1 LVHLRE
7 PRRLAAILLLGL
19 AGGLIVAFNVARGE
33 NAGADAIAYWH
44 AVRVWLSG
52 GDPYVTVIDPT
63 QASGVILP
71 YAYPPWTL
79 VLFLPWALLPWD
91 IAWLLWR
98 AATVV
103 LFAWTVKWAYERR
116 PLGTAVLFAL
126 MGPALVA
133 NFDSGNINIFLTL
146 MVFWAQFVGDRLSG
160 ALWALATALKW
171 LPGLLIVVLR
181 PRARLWG
188 LAFVG
193 LFTVFA
199 LATWPQTLRQ
209 LDIVI
214 FYPRPL
220 RLDYVM
226 LVWAAIPWLY
236 AQPWPTWW
244 LQPRE
249 IARHWRGRPP
259 WRLWV
264 RGFFGLDPDAGM
276 SADSAQPVGE

>member
-1 LVHLRE
+1 LRE
-7 PRRLAAILLLGL
+7 PRRLAAILLLSVSV
-19 AGGLIVAFNVARGE
+19 GLIVAFNYARAE

-44 AVRVWLSG
+44 AVRTWLAG

-63 QASGVILP
+63 QASGHILP

-91 IAWLLWR
+91 VAWLVWR
-98 AATVV
+98 AAGVV

-116 PLGTAVLFAL
+116 PLGTAVSIAVL
-126 MGPALVA
+126 GPALVA

-146 MVFWAQFVGDRLSG
+146 MVWWAQFVGDRLG
-160 ALWALATALKW
+160 GMLWAFATALKW

-188 LAFVG
+188 LAFLG
-193 LFTVFA
+193 LFTLLA

-209 LDIVI
+209 LEIVA

-220 RLDYVM
+220 RLDYFI
-226 LVWAAIPWLY
+226 LAWAAVPWLY

-244 LQPRE
+244 LQPKQ
-249 IARHWRGRPP
+249 IARHWRERAP
-259 WRLWV
+259 WRAWV
-264 RGFFGLDPDAGM
+264 RGFFGLA
-276 SADSAQPVGE
+276 SAPSATQSYDLK